1 METLLGRVPLS
12 RLRERVGVRAVPHN
26 GEGGVVARALTLTL
40 SHFVGEGNA
49 QSGA

>member
-40 SHFVGEGNA
+40 FVGEGNA